1 MIHIRKNI
9 NVKFNIQKLSCEINY
24 MQNIKH
30 IIPLIIAS
38 FYYICLFVWDT
49 SNNTDQDVV

>member
-1 MIHIRKNI
+1 MLHILKNI

-38 FYYICLFVWDT
+38 LYYIRLFVWDT
-49 SNNTDQDVV
+49 SNSADQQVI